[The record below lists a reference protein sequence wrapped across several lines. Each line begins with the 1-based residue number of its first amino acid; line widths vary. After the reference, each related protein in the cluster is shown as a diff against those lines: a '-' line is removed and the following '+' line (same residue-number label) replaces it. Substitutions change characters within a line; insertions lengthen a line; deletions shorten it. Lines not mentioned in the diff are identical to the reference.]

1 MKVSV
6 SNLLSSFNEDN
17 LKNLFLP
24 YGEVV
29 SCAIIR
35 DIFDGAS
42 KGFGF
47 IEMSN
52 GNEGMEAIAK
62 LDGKLVNGRPIAV
75 SIAKERTRPSY
86 EKRSAY

>member
-1 MKVSV
+1 MF
-6 SNLLSSFNEDN
+6 SFNEDD
-17 LKNLFLP
+17 LKNLFSP

-29 SCAIIR
+29 SCKIIR
-35 DIFDGAS
+35 DKFNGTS

-62 LDGKLVNGRPIAV
+62 LDGKPVNGRPIAV

-86 EKRSAY
+86 ERRSFY